1 MTEEHYDPFPIN
13 LLESSGDIKRED
25 FTFKT
30 RRVRIYHKQEF
41 TEYRICGKISGVIKD
56 EKMFIKLQ
64 DINMPEYINNEFSF
78 REISLNKDRILWS
91 NLLMM
96 GGYSNSPQTPS
107 FLSMFYQNRFLKK
120 IQFSNQTYAIEFYT
134 T

>member
-13 LLESSGDIKRED
+13 LLESSGYIKRED

-64 DINMPEYINNEFSF
+64 DINMPF
-78 REISLNKDRILWS
+78 
-91 NLLMM
+91 
-96 GGYSNSPQTPS
+96 
-107 FLSMFYQNRFLKK
+107 FLKYNLIDSPIMYISIEYY
-120 IQFSNQTYAIEFYT
+120 IQLNIKSHTNVVFR
-134 T
+134 